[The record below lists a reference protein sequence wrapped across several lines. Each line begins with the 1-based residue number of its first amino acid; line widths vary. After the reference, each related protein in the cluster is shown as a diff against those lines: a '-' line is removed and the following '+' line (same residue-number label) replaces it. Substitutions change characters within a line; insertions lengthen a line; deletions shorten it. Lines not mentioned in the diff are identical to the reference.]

1 MWVINSITNLVIK
14 MLKINDKQEK
24 DIIFKEEISYFI
36 NEKLEAVNYKK
47 VDSEIHIF
55 KNALEFSRLK
65 ARDCMIPRK
74 EIIAFEINDSITII
88 KNKFIETGFSKL
100 IIYKDNIDRIIGYVH
115 VFDMFK
121 KPQDIGSFLLPV
133 EIVHETTSAR
143 DVMKLLTKKRRSI
156 SIVLDEY
163 GGTSGMLTIEDLVE
177 ELFGNIEDEHDQL
190 SLVEKKISNKE
201 YIFSA
206 RLEINYLNQKY
217 HLEIEDLE
225 TYETLG
231 GFIYSQLEKIPKKG
245 DSFQTDNLKFIIEKA
260 LKTQIEEV
268 RIVRIN

>member
-1 MWVINSITNLVIK
+1 M
-14 MLKINDKQEK
+14 
-24 DIIFKEEISYFI
+24 
-36 NEKLEAVNYKK
+36 
-47 VDSEIHIF
+47 
-55 KNALEFSRLK
+55 LEFSRLK

-74 EIIAFEINDSITII
+74 EIIAFEINDCVDKI

-121 KPQDIGSFLLPV
+121 KPKDIGSVLLPV

-143 DVMKLLTKKRRSI
+143 DIMNLLTKKRRSI
-156 SIVLDEY
+156 SIVVDEY

-190 SLVEKKISNKE
+190 NLIEKEISNKE

-206 RLEINYLNQKY
+206 RLEINYLNKKY
-217 HLEIEDLE
+217 HLKIEDLE
-225 TYETLG
+225 SYETLG
-231 GFIYSQLEKIPKKG
+231 GFIYSHLEKIPKKG
-245 DSFQTDNLKFIIEKA
+245 DSFQTESLKFIIEKA

-268 RIVRIN
+268 RVVRIS